1 MTPFVLNENDEAII
15 KSVLE
20 KNVSPNEKWA
30 DPAVTEL
37 KTRMNA
43 YSGRI

>member
-20 KNVSPNEKWA
+20 KTYPLMKN
-30 DPAVTEL
+30 
-37 KTRMNA
+37 
-43 YSGRI
+43 GRILR